1 MEESGFFTSPAEADF
16 SVGITGATLLYESQS
31 GYCRVWVARHFG
43 RKVAIKG
50 LKEAMKTEPVA
61 VTALE
66 KEFSLGF
73 PVDTPRVCR
82 FLGMIKLAD
91 GTRAIEM
98 EYCEGRTLAE
108 IIDSSTPLSAHQA
121 GVIVTGVLEGIEAL
135 HRSGVI
141 HRDIKPTN
149 IMVDLGSDS
158 VKIIDLGCAYSTDY
172 PALSGPAGT
181 RRYTPPDK
189 LKPGR
194 RAVPT
199 DDLYAAGVT
208 FQEMAGLM
216 TDKDSRRRVETLA
229 AGLIDGRYQTG
240 ADALASYLA
249 RPQDRRWWRRRSVA
263 SFAVIATTVLIGTI
277 IYVLTGIRLN
287 ERSVVTGPPAG
298 SDSTVTSVLH
308 ISDMAQPI
316 GRTAQPKEEPE
327 ATTVPPERKVTT
339 TASVTDDSFIIRW
352 TDSVFNHRIM
362 PEISIL
368 GELQLTSERHR
379 IPEFA
384 RNLYRKYNLKLI
396 AAHRRT
402 LGYSPDPERME
413 RLFTERALFHLQ
425 SYKKRPTGDS
435 DSARSKLD

>member
-1 MEESGFFTSPAEADF
+1 MEESSFFTSPAEADF

-149 IMVDLGSDS
+149 IIVDFASYS

-194 RAVPT
+194 RAVPA

-216 TDKDSRRRVETLA
+216 TDKASRRRVETLA
-229 AGLIDGRYQTG
+229 ADLIDGRYQTG
-240 ADALASYLA
+240 ADALASFLA
-249 RPQDRRWWRRRSVA
+249 NPPSRWRRHRTVA
-263 SFAVIATTVLIGTI
+263 IFPAIAAAILIGAL
-277 IYVLTGIRLN
+277 IYVLTRTPQPELSGAT
-287 ERSVVTGPPAG
+287 EPTAEP
-298 SDSTVTSVLH
+298 DSTVAAVPH
-308 ISDMAQPI
+308 ISDLAQPI
-316 GRTAQPKEEPE
+316 GEPAQPKAEPG
-327 ATTVPPERKVTT
+327 TVTPPPERKATT
-339 TASVTDDSFIIRW
+339 PAAVTDDSFIIRW
-352 TDSVFNHRIM
+352 TDSVFTRHIM
-362 PEISIL
+362 PGIGIL
-368 GELQLTSERHR
+368 GDLQLTYERHR

-384 RNLYRKYNLKLI
+384 QNLYRQYNQKLL
-396 AAHRRT
+396 AAYRRN
-402 LGYSPDPERME
+402 LGHDPDMELME
-413 RLFTERALFHLQ
+413 RLFTERAVFHLRA
-425 SYKKRPTGDS
+425 YKKKPAENCDS
-435 DSARSKLD
+435 VRSKLD

>member
-149 IMVDLGSDS
+149 IIVDFASYS

-172 PALSGPAGT
+172 PAHSGPAGT

-194 RAVPT
+194 RAVPA

-216 TDKDSRRRVETLA
+216 TDKASRRRVETLA
-229 AGLIDGRYQTG
+229 ADLIDGRYQTG
-240 ADALASYLA
+240 ADALASFLA
-249 RPQDRRWWRRRSVA
+249 
-263 SFAVIATTVLIGTI
+263 
-277 IYVLTGIRLN
+277 IRQAD
-287 ERSVVTGPPAG
+287 GG
-298 SDSTVTSVLH
+298 D
-308 ISDMAQPI
+308 
-316 GRTAQPKEEPE
+316 TAQ
-327 ATTVPPERKVTT
+327 
-339 TASVTDDSFIIRW
+339 SLS
-352 TDSVFNHRIM
+352 S
-362 PEISIL
+362 
-368 GELQLTSERHR
+368 QL
-379 IPEFA
+379 
-384 RNLYRKYNLKLI
+384 
-396 AAHRRT
+396 
-402 LGYSPDPERME
+402 
-413 RLFTERALFHLQ
+413 
-425 SYKKRPTGDS
+425 
-435 DSARSKLD
+435 